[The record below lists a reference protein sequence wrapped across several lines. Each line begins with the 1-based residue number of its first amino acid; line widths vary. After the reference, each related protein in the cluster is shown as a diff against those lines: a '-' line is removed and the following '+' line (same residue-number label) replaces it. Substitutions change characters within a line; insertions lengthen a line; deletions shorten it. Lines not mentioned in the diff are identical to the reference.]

1 MTDFPNPRTDKVY
14 RELAASGRYVNTGK
28 VLIGVSHVPRPMDM
42 SQDAELFQGV
52 LLGTHRPRY
61 SVVSVAYV
69 VVLAFVFGIL
79 VISSAT

>member
-1 MTDFPNPRTDKVY
+1 MTKLPDPRTDKVF

-52 LLGTHRPRY
+52 FLGTHRPRY
-61 SVVSVAYV
+61 SVVNVAYV
-69 VVLAFVFGIL
+69 VALAFVFGIL

>member
-1 MTDFPNPRTDKVY
+1 MTKLPDPRTDKVF

-52 LLGTHRPRY
+52 FLGTHRPRY
-61 SVVSVAYV
+61 SVASAAYMVA
-69 VVLAFVFGIL
+69 LAFVFGIL

>member
-1 MTDFPNPRTDKVY
+1 MTNLPNPRTDKVF

-52 LLGTHRPRY
+52 FLGTHRPRY

-69 VVLAFVFGIL
+69 VALAFVFGIL

>member
-1 MTDFPNPRTDKVY
+1 MTKFPDPRTQEVY

-28 VLIGVSHVPRPMDM
+28 VLIGVSHVPRPMEM

-61 SVVSVAYV
+61 SVVNAAYV
-69 VVLAFVFGIL
+69 VALALVFGIL
-79 VISSAT
+79 CISSLS

>member
-1 MTDFPNPRTDKVY
+1 MTKLPDPRTDKVF

-52 LLGTHRPRY
+52 FLGTHRPRY
-61 SVVSVAYV
+61 SVVSVAYMV
-69 VVLAFVFGIL
+69 ALAFVFGIL

>member
-1 MTDFPNPRTDKVY
+1 MTKLPDPRTDKVF

-52 LLGTHRPRY
+52 FLGTHRPRY

>member
-1 MTDFPNPRTDKVY
+1 MTKLPDPRTDKVF

-52 LLGTHRPRY
+52 FLGTHRPRY

-69 VVLAFVFGIL
+69 VALAFVFGIL